1 MIFLLLLAIVFIFTA
16 GPFVWRVEQIIHA
29 KSVYDVQMVKEEL
42 LWLEKNAGF
51 INNLEIIKDTKLW
64 LELNVGGKD
73 LESKLATYKDNKHQ
87 FWLYLLNLQEGN
99 DITAQNILDK
109 LNESSLKLLGKGL
122 MLLAKGDAQQARLL
136 LTNLNW
142 EKLSN
147 EEKTL
152 GHLSLAK
159 AAMNLGDY
167 QYAQTE
173 LKAAQ
178 QINRH
183 NPACL
188 SIAFDLA
195 IEEEQWTKAAELS
208 QSIDAQSWRSR
219 NTIYETKKAI
229 LAITEGNE
237 PRLSDSL
244 ATLEELPEGEVYIQ
258 YVNGIQAL
266 EQGQLEEGKY
276 LLTGALKK
284 GLNGELKVD
293 AQKALDQVIDRQRAD
308 VNLRAIVAETS

>member
-1 MIFLLLLAIVFIFTA
+1 MIFFLLLAIVFIFTA

-229 LAITEGNE
+229 LAIIEGNE